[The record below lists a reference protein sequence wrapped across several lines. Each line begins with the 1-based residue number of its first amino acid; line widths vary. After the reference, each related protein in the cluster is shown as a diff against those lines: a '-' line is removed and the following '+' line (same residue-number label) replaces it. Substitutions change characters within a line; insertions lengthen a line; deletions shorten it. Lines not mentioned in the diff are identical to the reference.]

1 MTAAEPSNPVRGI
14 IRFIRQKSVPV
25 HYTEAPGSSARMS
38 YQDMADLADRLEAA
52 VQQMENAFKL
62 ELDRVA
68 GERSGA
74 GKEEEEKKDGPVRL
88 ERSHCALLS
97 LVADAPI
104 YDRIASGEQRE
115 YYMEPEMGLRTLL
128 KAWDD
133 CVSSTAAPVVEF
145 QRGCGEDAP
154 RIAFWCFCVDT
165 YSGMACYAYTE
176 GQRHPEWGEPKE
188 PHFLIQLGG
197 PVEILEGG
205 AK

>member
-1 MTAAEPSNPVRGI
+1 MTAAEPSNPVRDI
-14 IRFIRQKSVPV
+14 IRFIRQKAVPV

-52 VQQMENAFKL
+52 VQQMENAFKR

-88 ERSHCALLS
+88 ERSECSVLS
-97 LVADAPI
+97 LVADEAI

-115 YYMEPEMGLRTLL
+115 YYLEPVFPVRTML
-128 KAWDD
+128 KNWDLA
-133 CVSSTAAPVVEF
+133 VSETVAPVAEF
-145 QRGCGEDAP
+145 YRGYGKDAP
-154 RIAFWCFCVDT
+154 RIALWCFGVDT
-165 YSGMACYAYTE
+165 TSGMMGYAFTE
-176 GQRHPEWGEPKE
+176 GQRHPEWGEPKG

-205 AK
+205 VK